1 MNTHFI
7 KTLDDV
13 KSLLSQAACIEP
25 GWDSKDEC
33 YQWVEM
39 TLSHFKYRSL
49 GKEDKGLIRRYL
61 LVASGYSRAQV
72 ARLINQYISKGSVK
86 RRPSAN
92 NGFQARFTKADIRL
106 LADTDRLHSDLN
118 GPAIKKICERA
129 LKQGD
134 ERYERLA
141 TISVSH
147 LYNLRQSKTYEC
159 SRGQKDS
166 TRSTQ
171 RAIGVR
177 RRPDPQGKPG
187 FIRVDTVHQGD
198 RDGVK
203 GLYHINAVDEVTQY
217 EVVCTVE
224 KISERYLVPV
234 LEGMLTGF
242 PFKLL
247 EFHSDNGSEFI
258 NHKVAELLNN
268 LNIALTKSRSRH
280 SNDNALVE
288 SKNGSVI
295 RKLLGHAHIPQHH
308 AERFNLFDQAHL
320 NPYVNYHR
328 PCFYPETR
336 IDKRGKEKKVYRYEN
351 MMTPYEKFLSLK
363 QPEKYLKEGITLEK
377 LKAEAELM
385 SDNEAAEQLQKA
397 RQALFKSVYER
408 RAEV

>member
-1 MNTHFI
+1 M
-7 KTLDDV
+7 
-13 KSLLSQAACIEP
+13 
-25 GWDSKDEC
+25 
-33 YQWVEM
+33 
-39 TLSHFKYRSL
+39 
-49 GKEDKGLIRRYL
+49 
-61 LVASGYSRAQV
+61 

-86 RRPSAN
+86 RSLSAN

-106 LADTDRLHSDLN
+106 LAETDRLHSDLN

-166 TRSTQ
+166 TRSIQ

-234 LEGMLTGF
+234 LEGMLAGF

-258 NHKVAELLNN
+258 NHKVAELLNS

-295 RKLLGHAHIPQHH
+295 RKLLGHAHVPQHH

-336 IDKRGKEKKVYRYEN
+336 IDKRGKEKKVYLYEN

-363 QPEKYLKEGITLEK
+363 KPEKYLKEGVTLEN

-408 RAEV
+408 RAEA